1 MKRGEEEFDKV
12 RRYSRPLGCIM
23 LDLDYFKRINDSRGH
38 VVGDYILK
46 AVAERLNCGL
56 RPYDI
61 VGRYGG
67 EEFMVVLPDTNLEQ
81 NLIVA
86 NRICELIRNTPFD
99 VEGEMLQ
106 VTASLGVSSSSPTDE
121 SLNDLI
127 KRADEGLY
135 KAKADGRDRVAW
147 VYQPGAS
154 QTAH

>member
-1 MKRGEEEFDKV
+1 
-12 RRYSRPLGCIM
+12 M
-23 LDLDYFKRINDSRGH
+23 LYLDYFKRINDSKGH
-38 VVGDYILK
+38 VAGDCILK
-46 AVAERLNCGL
+46 AVAERLHSSL

-81 NLIVA
+81 NMVVA
-86 NRICELIRNTPFD
+86 NRICELIRNTHFE
-99 VEGEMLQ
+99 VEGEELQ
-106 VTASLGVSSSSPTDE
+106 VTVSIGVSSSSPTDQ

-154 QTAH
+154 LTAH